1 MSCSD
6 FVKADSTT
14 ESFQDELMEDLTR
27 DLTLED
33 ETFEEGNVVILGVC
47 AMNKKVLTLAVQFY
61 LETSYSY

>member
-14 ESFQDELMEDLTR
+14 ESFQDELMD

-47 AMNKKVLTLAVQFY
+47 AMNKKVLSLAVQFY
-61 LETSYSY
+61 REITYSY

>member
-14 ESFQDELMEDLTR
+14 ESFQDELME

-47 AMNKKVLTLAVQFY
+47 AMNKKVLSLAVQFY
-61 LETSYSY
+61 LKISYSY

>member
-14 ESFQDELMEDLTR
+14 ESFQDELMD

-47 AMNKKVLTLAVQFY
+47 AMNKKVLSLAVQFY

>member
-14 ESFQDELMEDLTR
+14 ESFQDELMD

-47 AMNKKVLTLAVQFY
+47 AMNKKVLSLAVQFY
-61 LETSYSY
+61 LEISYSY

>member
-14 ESFQDELMEDLTR
+14 ESFQDELMD

-47 AMNKKVLTLAVQFY
+47 AMNKKVLSLAVQFY
-61 LETSYSY
+61 RDKLYLLI